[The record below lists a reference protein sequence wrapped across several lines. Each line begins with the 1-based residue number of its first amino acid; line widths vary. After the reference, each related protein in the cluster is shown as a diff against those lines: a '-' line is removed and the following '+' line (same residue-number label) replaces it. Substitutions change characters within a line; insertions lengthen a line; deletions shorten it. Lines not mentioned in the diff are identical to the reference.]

1 MNPEGISLI
10 GFSAGSP
17 GGSSFRAHDPAKN
30 VALEPAFLSAS
41 HADVERATFLSSQAA
56 TVLAAKDGKER
67 GRLLRAVAAKI
78 EANAAPLV
86 TRAMQETGLPEARL
100 QGEVART
107 VNQLRLLAGVA
118 EAGEWCDA
126 RIETALPDRKPL
138 PRPDHRSMLRAV
150 GPVVVFG
157 SSNFPFAYSVA
168 GGDTASALAAGCPVI
183 VKAHPAHPGT
193 SELVGRLVI
202 AAVKECEWPEGTFSL
217 LFDAG
222 FEVGQALVRHP
233 AVRAV
238 GFTGSRHGGRALMD
252 IAAARPE
259 PVPVYAEMGSIN
271 PVFLLPGALAE
282 RGDLIAEGLAASAT
296 LSVGQFCTSPGVVV
310 LEHSA
315 SAEEFVRKLAV
326 RLGATPEAAML
337 HAGIKSNFDKAVKE
351 RAKVTGVRTVVGAGL
366 PRDESGHSAVAEAM
380 ADKKAP
386 PTGKCSA
393 APVWFETDA
402 ETFCGTA
409 ALKEEIFGPSAII
422 VWCRNRSE
430 MLLVAKSLEGGLTA
444 SLHAAASETAEQVA
458 LVEVLADKVG
468 RVIFNG
474 FPTGLEVSTA
484 IVHGGPYPATSDG
497 RSTAVGTRAIGR
509 WARLV
514 CYQNFADEL
523 LPPELKNANPLGLR
537 RLVNGEWTNQ
547 GL

>member
-1 MNPEGISLI
+1 MNPEGVSLV
-10 GFSAGSP
+10 GRGSGSP
-17 GGSSFRAHDPAKN
+17 GGRQFRAHDPARG
-30 VALEPAFLSAS
+30 VALEPAFVSAT
-41 HADVERATFLSSQAA
+41 HGDVERACFLAAQAA
-56 TVLAAKDGKER
+56 PMLAAMGGAER
-67 GRLLRAVAAKI
+67 GRLLRAIAARIEGQAAALVA
-78 EANAAPLV
+78 
-86 TRAMQETGLPEARL
+86 RAMQETALGEARL
-100 QGEVART
+100 QGEVTRT
-107 VNQLRLLAGVA
+107 VNQLRLQAGVA

-138 PRPDHRSMLRAV
+138 PRPDHRSLLRPL

-183 VKAHPAHPGT
+183 VKAHPAHPGV
-193 SELVGRLVI
+193 SEMVGRLV
-202 AAVKECEWPEGTFSL
+202 AGAVQECEWPEGTFSL

-238 GFTGSRHGGRALMD
+238 GFTGSRQGGRALMD
-252 IAAARPE
+252 LAAARPE
-259 PVPVYAEMGSIN
+259 PIPVYAEMGSIN
-271 PVFLLPGALAE
+271 PVFLMPGALAE
-282 RGDLIAEGLAASAT
+282 RGDVLAEKLANSAT

-310 LEHSA
+310 LERSGA
-315 SAEEFVRKLAV
+315 AEEFVRKLAA
-326 RLGATPEAAML
+326 RLGAVPEAAML
-337 HAGIKSNFDKAVKE
+337 HAGIKANFDRAVKA
-351 RAKVTGVRTVVGAGL
+351 RAQVTGTRALLAG
-366 PRDESGHSAVAEAM
+366 EAI
-380 ADKKAP
+380 
-386 PTGKCSA
+386 GKCSA

-422 VWCRNRSE
+422 VWCQHRNE
-430 MLLVAKSLEGGLTA
+430 VLLVAKSLEGGLTA
-444 SLHAAASETAEQVA
+444 AIHAADSEAAEQAA
-458 LVEVLADKVG
+458 LVAVLADKVG
-468 RVIFNG
+468 RVILNG

-497 RSTAVGTRAIGR
+497 RSTAVGTRAITR

-523 LPPELKNANPLGLR
+523 LPPELQNANPLKLR
-537 RLVNGEWTNQ
+537 RLVNGEWTN
-547 GL
+547 GKL